1 MSRDSRVLI
10 SRLIVTAVF
19 ISSLVAAVL
28 GSFLITLITVSGGLL
43 AWLLYLLSADLG
55 PIPDT
60 GEAETSLAQ
69 GLSKVLAGLGG
80 ILAVSALKTYGL
92 DQTMWGGYTFNLM
105 GLALALAVLLVTL
118 MPLVILR
125 LIGKSR
131 GTVTVAPPPPQPEQT
146 YPPAVQPPPAQPYAY
161 EPEEQEEYDE
171 YDGEEDEENEENE
184 DDEDDEEED
193 EEWEY
198 EEGTEY
204 EEDDEE
210 EERDR

>member
-28 GSFLITLITVSGGLL
+28 GSFLITLITVSGGLI

-60 GEAETSLAQ
+60 SEAETSLAQ
-69 GLSKVLAGLGG
+69 SLSKVLAGLGG
-80 ILAVSALKTYGL
+80 ILAVSALRTYGL
-92 DQTMWGGYTFNLM
+92 EQTMWGGYTFNLM

-131 GTVTVAPPPPQPEQT
+131 GTVSALSSPPQPEQT
-146 YPPAVQPPPAQPYAY
+146 YPSAVQPPPAQPYAY
-161 EPEEQEEYDE
+161 PPYDQE
-171 YDGEEDEENEENE
+171 GFVED
-184 DDEDDEEED
+184 DDEDED
-193 EEWEY
+193 EEWEEDEAQDEGDEEQAY
-198 EEGTEY
+198 EDNDEEY
-204 EEDDEE
+204 EDDEE
-210 EERDR
+210 EEGNR